1 MKRLTRSP
9 STLQTSKLII
19 VIITT
24 ITLLLIFGSIAF
36 SQTSFQSIKGIV
48 LKDGSVIRGK
58 VIEMNA
64 SIFKIQTQDGSIQVR
79 KFDDVQTFVKDD
91 REFGSKSS
99 SYSGYQSTTPALT
112 GGYVGIWGGYTFSP
126 DATYE
131 RSSYSFDLD
140 VKETWALGFK
150 LGYTP
155 PQAKYFSFEFEFS
168 YLSPDID
175 RTVLAQ
181 AGTDY
186 VSIDEASAT
195 LKNFMFNVIAKYP
208 EGRIHPYLG
217 VGLGLSYVEVDGTF
231 RARLGAVNY
240 TAYDSDD
247 DMAFA
252 WQILAGVDIDLTNN
266 LVLDLGYRYFYT
278 KPQFEVTEIE
288 YKTSMFTAGLK
299 FLF

>member
-64 SIFKIQTQDGSIQVR
+64 SIVKIQTQDGSIQVR

-131 RSSYSFDLD
+131 RSSYSFDL
-140 VKETWALGFK
+140 
-150 LGYTP
+150 
-155 PQAKYFSFEFEFS
+155 
-168 YLSPDID
+168 
-175 RTVLAQ
+175 
-181 AGTDY
+181 AGC
-186 VSIDEASAT
+186 
-195 LKNFMFNVIAKYP
+195 
-208 EGRIHPYLG
+208 
-217 VGLGLSYVEVDGTF
+217 
-231 RARLGAVNY
+231 
-240 TAYDSDD
+240 
-247 DMAFA
+247 
-252 WQILAGVDIDLTNN
+252 
-266 LVLDLGYRYFYT
+266 
-278 KPQFEVTEIE
+278 
-288 YKTSMFTAGLK
+288 
-299 FLF
+299 